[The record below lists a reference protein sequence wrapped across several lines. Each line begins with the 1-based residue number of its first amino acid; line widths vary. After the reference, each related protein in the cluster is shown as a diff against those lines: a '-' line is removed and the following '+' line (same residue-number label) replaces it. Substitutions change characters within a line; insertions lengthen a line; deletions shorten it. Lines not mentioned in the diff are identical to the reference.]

1 MNTFE
6 ELELKK
12 PLLESLKRINFKEP
26 TDIQAMTIPIALKDK
41 SIMVKSKTGSGKTAA
56 YLIPLI
62 QMTEQKG
69 KLVNLILVPTRELAI
84 QVFGVFK
91 ELGSLSKLK
100 GALVYGGAS
109 ISRQAEELRDKPE
122 FIIGTPGRIKDM
134 RERGYLKLGNVE
146 RVVLDEADL
155 MLDMGFYD
163 DVEDIISSTRDNR
176 RMFLFS
182 ATMTRDVKELAS
194 RFMEDA
200 EYVNGEDEETT
211 PMSIKHDYI
220 VSEDHDK
227 LGFLVRYIQ
236 DYNPVKAIIFSNT
249 KHGASYLSDKLRR
262 EGYKAVQIHGDL
274 SQKQRE
280 DSILKF
286 RKKERFLVATDVA
299 ARGVDIPEIT
309 HIINYDLPREDKIYI
324 HRVGRTARF
333 GKDGTALSI
342 ILPNEKYIINRIK
355 KLAGV
360 EISKLPMEGQAKESE
375 RRSEERPRYRSR
387 GGGGNSSGGRSRYGS
402 SRSSGSNNNR
412 GAGSN
417 NTRNYGS
424 RDHRDDGQRRPRKRY
439 QN

>member
-12 PLLESLKRINFKEP
+12 PLLESLRKINFIEP
-26 TDIQAMTIPIALKDK
+26 TEIQAMTIPVALNDK

-62 QMTEQKG
+62 QLTEPKG
-69 KLVNLILVPTRELAI
+69 KLMNLVLVPTRELAI

-91 ELGSLSKLK
+91 SLGAGCKLK

-109 ISRQAEELRDKPE
+109 ISRQAEEIRNRPE

-134 RERGYLKLGNVE
+134 RDRGYLNLSSVE

-163 DVEDIISSTRDNR
+163 DVEDIISSTKKDR

-182 ATMTRDVKELAS
+182 ATMTGDVKGLAS
-194 RFMEDA
+194 KFMKES
-200 EYVNGEDEETT
+200 EYINGEDEDMT
-211 PMSIKHDYI
+211 PSTIKHDYI
-220 VSEDHDK
+220 ISESHDK
-227 LGFLVRYIQ
+227 LDFLVRYIQ
-236 DYNPVKAIIFSNT
+236 DYNPEKAIIFSNT
-249 KHGASYLSDKLRR
+249 KHGASFLSDKLRR
-262 EGYKAVQIHGDL
+262 EGFKAVQIHGDL

-280 DSILKF
+280 DSISKF
-286 RKKERFLVATDVA
+286 RRKERFLVATDVA

-333 GKDGTALSI
+333 GKDGTAMSI
-342 ILPNEKYIINRIK
+342 ILPDEMYLINRIK
-355 KLAGV
+355 RTAGV
-360 EISKLPMEGQAKESE
+360 EISKLPMEGQA
-375 RRSEERPRYRSR
+375 EEARPRREQRRRPSYGYGGQNNRNSGRRYDSRSNKR
-387 GGGGNSSGGRSRYGS
+387 QETRSGGNASK
-402 SRSSGSNNNR
+402 
-412 GAGSN
+412 
-417 NTRNYGS
+417 
-424 RDHRDDGQRRPRKRY
+424 RRPRRD
-439 QN
+439 

>member
-12 PLLESLKRINFKEP
+12 PLLESLRKINFIEP
-26 TDIQAMTIPIALKDK
+26 TEIQAMTIPVALNDK

-62 QMTEQKG
+62 QLTEPKG
-69 KLVNLILVPTRELAI
+69 KLMNLVLVPTRELAI

-91 ELGSLSKLK
+91 SLGAGCKLK

-109 ISRQAEELRDKPE
+109 ISRQAEEIRNRPE

-134 RERGYLKLGNVE
+134 RDRGYLNLSSVE

-163 DVEDIISSTRDNR
+163 DVEDIISSTKKDR

-182 ATMTRDVKELAS
+182 ATMTGDVKGLAS
-194 RFMEDA
+194 KFMKES
-200 EYVNGEDEETT
+200 EYINGEDEDMT
-211 PMSIKHDYI
+211 PSTIKHDYI
-220 VSEDHDK
+220 ISESHDK
-227 LGFLVRYIQ
+227 LDFLVRYIQ
-236 DYNPVKAIIFSNT
+236 DYNPEKAIIFSNT
-249 KHGASYLSDKLRR
+249 KHGASFLSDKLRR
-262 EGYKAVQIHGDL
+262 EGFKAVQIHGDL

-280 DSILKF
+280 DSISKF
-286 RKKERFLVATDVA
+286 RRRERFLVATDVA

-333 GKDGTALSI
+333 GKDGTAMSI
-342 ILPNEKYIINRIK
+342 ILPDEMYLINRIK
-355 KLAGV
+355 RTAGV
-360 EISKLPMEGQAKESE
+360 EISKLPMEGQA
-375 RRSEERPRYRSR
+375 EEARPRREQRRRPSYGYSAQNNRNSGRRYDSRSNKR
-387 GGGGNSSGGRSRYGS
+387 QETRSGGNASK
-402 SRSSGSNNNR
+402 
-412 GAGSN
+412 
-417 NTRNYGS
+417 
-424 RDHRDDGQRRPRKRY
+424 RRPRRD
-439 QN
+439 

>member
-12 PLLESLKRINFKEP
+12 PLLESLRKINFIEP
-26 TDIQAMTIPIALKDK
+26 TEIQAMTIPVALNDK

-62 QMTEQKG
+62 QLTEPKG
-69 KLVNLILVPTRELAI
+69 KLMNLVLVPTRELAI

-91 ELGSLSKLK
+91 SLGAGCKLK

-109 ISRQAEELRDKPE
+109 ISRQAEEIRNRPE

-134 RERGYLKLGNVE
+134 RDRGYLNLSSVE

-163 DVEDIISSTRDNR
+163 DVEDIVSSTKKDR

-182 ATMTRDVKELAS
+182 ATMTGDVKGLAS
-194 RFMEDA
+194 KFMKES
-200 EYVNGEDEETT
+200 EYINGEDEDMT
-211 PMSIKHDYI
+211 PSTIKHDYI
-220 VSEDHDK
+220 ISESHDK
-227 LGFLVRYIQ
+227 LDFLVRYIQ
-236 DYNPVKAIIFSNT
+236 DYNPEKAIIFSNT
-249 KHGASYLSDKLRR
+249 KHGASFLSDKLRR
-262 EGYKAVQIHGDL
+262 EGFKAVQIHGDL

-280 DSILKF
+280 DSISKF
-286 RKKERFLVATDVA
+286 RRKERFLVATDVA

-333 GKDGTALSI
+333 GKDGTAMSI
-342 ILPNEKYIINRIK
+342 ILPDEMYLINRIK
-355 KLAGV
+355 RTAGV
-360 EISKLPMEGQAKESE
+360 EISKLPMEGQA
-375 RRSEERPRYRSR
+375 EEARPRREQRRRPSYGYGAQNNRNSGRRYDSRSNKR
-387 GGGGNSSGGRSRYGS
+387 QETRSGGNASK
-402 SRSSGSNNNR
+402 
-412 GAGSN
+412 
-417 NTRNYGS
+417 
-424 RDHRDDGQRRPRKRY
+424 RRPRRD
-439 QN
+439 

>member
-12 PLLESLKRINFKEP
+12 PLLESLKKINFIEP
-26 TDIQAMTIPIALKDK
+26 TEIQAMTIPVALNDK

-62 QMTEQKG
+62 QLTEPKG
-69 KLVNLILVPTRELAI
+69 KLMNLVLVPTRELAI

-91 ELGSLSKLK
+91 SLGAGCKLK

-109 ISRQAEELRDKPE
+109 ISRQAEEIRNRPE

-134 RERGYLKLGNVE
+134 RDRGYLNLSSVE

-163 DVEDIISSTRDNR
+163 DVEDIVSSTKKDR

-182 ATMTRDVKELAS
+182 ATMTGDVKGLAS
-194 RFMEDA
+194 KFMKES
-200 EYVNGEDEETT
+200 EYINGEDEDMT
-211 PMSIKHDYI
+211 PSTIKHDYI
-220 VSEDHDK
+220 ISESHDK
-227 LGFLVRYIQ
+227 LDFLVRYIQ
-236 DYNPVKAIIFSNT
+236 DYNPEKAIIFSNT
-249 KHGASYLSDKLRR
+249 KHGASFLSDKLRR
-262 EGYKAVQIHGDL
+262 EGFKAVQIHGDL

-280 DSILKF
+280 DSISKF
-286 RKKERFLVATDVA
+286 RRKERFLVATDVA

-333 GKDGTALSI
+333 GKDGTAMSI
-342 ILPNEKYIINRIK
+342 ILPDEMYLINRIK
-355 KLAGV
+355 RTAGV
-360 EISKLPMEGQAKESE
+360 EISKLPMEGQA
-375 RRSEERPRYRSR
+375 EEARPRGEQRRRPSYGYGGQNNRNSGRRYDSRSNKR
-387 GGGGNSSGGRSRYGS
+387 QETRSGGNASK
-402 SRSSGSNNNR
+402 
-412 GAGSN
+412 
-417 NTRNYGS
+417 
-424 RDHRDDGQRRPRKRY
+424 RRPRRD
-439 QN
+439 

>member
-12 PLLESLKRINFKEP
+12 PLLESLRKINFIEP
-26 TDIQAMTIPIALKDK
+26 TEIQAMTIPVALNDK

-62 QMTEQKG
+62 QLTEPKG
-69 KLVNLILVPTRELAI
+69 KLMNLVLVPTRELAI

-91 ELGSLSKLK
+91 SLGAGCKLK

-109 ISRQAEELRDKPE
+109 ISRQAEEIRNRPE

-134 RERGYLKLGNVE
+134 RDRGYLNLSSVE

-163 DVEDIISSTRDNR
+163 DVEDIISSTKKDR

-182 ATMTRDVKELAS
+182 ATMTGDVKGLAS
-194 RFMEDA
+194 KFMKES
-200 EYVNGEDEETT
+200 EYINGEDEDMT
-211 PMSIKHDYI
+211 PSTIKHDYI
-220 VSEDHDK
+220 ISESHDK
-227 LGFLVRYIQ
+227 LDFLVRYIQ
-236 DYNPVKAIIFSNT
+236 DYNPEKAIIFSNT
-249 KHGASYLSDKLRR
+249 KHGASFLSDKLRR
-262 EGYKAVQIHGDL
+262 EGFKAVQIHGDL

-280 DSILKF
+280 DSISKF
-286 RKKERFLVATDVA
+286 RRRERFLVATDVA

-333 GKDGTALSI
+333 GKDGTAMSI
-342 ILPNEKYIINRIK
+342 ILPDEMYLINRIK
-355 KLAGV
+355 RTAGV
-360 EISKLPMEGQAKESE
+360 EISKLPMEGQA
-375 RRSEERPRYRSR
+375 EEARPRREQRRRPSYGYGAQNNRNSGRRYDSRSNKR
-387 GGGGNSSGGRSRYGS
+387 QETRSGGNASK
-402 SRSSGSNNNR
+402 
-412 GAGSN
+412 
-417 NTRNYGS
+417 
-424 RDHRDDGQRRPRKRY
+424 RRPRRD
-439 QN
+439 